1 MTTDNH
7 FTRYSLGHWLK
18 YLSMKPYEIVHF
30 SLYCETTMYNNI
42 WDDQDYTTASSNQEN
57 KRINDLEYATVL
69 FIINIEYQ
77 KNNRTFIR

>member
-1 MTTDNH
+1 
-7 FTRYSLGHWLK
+7 
-18 YLSMKPYEIVHF
+18 MKPYEIVHF